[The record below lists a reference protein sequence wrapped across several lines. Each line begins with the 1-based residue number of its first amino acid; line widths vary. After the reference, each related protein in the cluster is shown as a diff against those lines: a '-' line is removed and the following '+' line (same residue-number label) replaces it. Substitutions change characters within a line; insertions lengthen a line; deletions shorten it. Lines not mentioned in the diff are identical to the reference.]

1 VLVVALSGALTA
13 DAQSPQP
20 FEVGVVQTTIDQSQ
34 LMAQLPDVEFG
45 TSAPPKGTPVITVN
59 EKAHFQR
66 ITGIGAAMTDSSA
79 WLIQKQMLATAR
91 AALMTDLFARYPAGI
106 NISFLRV
113 PMGASDFTQ
122 TGKSYS
128 YDDLP
133 PGQSDPSLKHFSI
146 AHDYRWTIPA
156 LREALAI
163 NPQLALQANPWS
175 PPGWMK
181 ANDALNNHADSG
193 LLYGRAYG
201 PLANYFVKFLKA
213 YAAAGVPISMITPQN
228 EPGNPTRY
236 PGLNLSEH
244 AEANLIQYFI
254 APALKA
260 AGLHT
265 QIYGH
270 DAGWSAPSVAF
281 ADSLAASSAAPLL
294 SGIAWHCYHGS
305 PIAMSRLHQLHANL
319 TETMD
324 ECAQGLTS
332 SISET
337 IIASINNWAS
347 AVVLFNLAL
356 NTHRGPVEAHNGC
369 PGCTAEATIDQQTGT
384 YSLGLNYYQLG
395 QATAFIQPGAQVIG
409 ANHFVNYNIAGNDPT
424 ISTPGLDDVAVQNP
438 DGSIVL
444 LAYNNST
451 KPVNFAVSWHGRSF
465 IYTIAARATTTF
477 EWNRPA

>member
-1 VLVVALSGALTA
+1 MLCGALAA
-13 DAQSPQP
+13 DAQSPNP
-20 FEVGVVQTTIDQSQ
+20 FDVAAVQTTIDLSQ
-34 LMAQLPDVEFG
+34 RMAQLPDLTFA
-45 TSAPPKGTPVITVN
+45 TSAPPKGTPVISVN
-59 EKAHFQR
+59 ETTGYQR
-66 ITGIGAAMTDSSA
+66 ITGIGASMTDSSA
-79 WLIQKQMLATAR
+79 WLIQKQLLPAAR
-91 AALMTDLFARYPAGI
+91 SELMTNLFAPYPNGI

-133 PGQSDPSLKHFSI
+133 AGQTDPTLEHFSI
-146 AHDYRWTIPA
+146 AHDFRWDIPA
-156 LREALAI
+156 LKTALAI
-163 NPQLALQANPWS
+163 DPHLVLQANPWS

-181 ANDALNNHADSG
+181 TNDSLNNYADLG
-193 LLYGRAYG
+193 YLYGRSYG
-201 PLANYFVKFLKA
+201 PLANYFVKFIKA

-236 PGLNLSEH
+236 PGMDLSEH

-265 QIYGH
+265 QIFGH
-270 DAGWSAPSVAF
+270 DAGFSGPSVAF
-281 ADSLAASSAAPLL
+281 AESLGASTAAPSL

-305 PIAMSRLHQLHANL
+305 PIAMSTMHHLHPNL

-337 IIASINNWAS
+337 IVSSLNNWAS
-347 AVVLFNLAL
+347 AVALFNLAL

-369 PGCTAEATIDQQTGT
+369 PGCTAEATINQQTWT
-384 YSLGLNYYQLG
+384 YQLGLNYYELG
-395 QATAFIQPGAQVIG
+395 QATAFIQPGSHVIA

-451 KPVNFAVSWHGRSF
+451 NPVTFAVSWHGRSF
-465 IYTIAARATTTF
+465 MYTIEPRATTTF
-477 EWNRPA
+477 EWNRPG